1 MAFLG
6 RLRKNIRRIC
16 DDMAAL
22 TGTDYRIGDQGK
34 DPSPLTL
41 AEVADRLHSAA
52 LFTDD
57 TMTTQLAEELET
69 LAGCCFKLADKISFD
84 DPMCTIGHDM
94 RNVSA
99 LIGEMTDCEPIRM
112 ADIIPAGFEDDR

>member
-1 MAFLG
+1 
-6 RLRKNIRRIC
+6 
-16 DDMAAL
+16 MAAL

-52 LFTDD
+52 LFTDG
-57 TMTTQLAEELET
+57 TITTHLTEEIET

-94 RNVSA
+94 RNVSV
-99 LIGEMTDCEPIRM
+99 LIGEMTDGEPIRM